1 MSKSTL
7 HISNQV
13 FYSLVCKVY
22 GVSAIYEA
30 VIMREFLVYWESF
43 FSLQVSVFKSIFG
56 KLSYFVRP
64 QKCKMCKM
72 KMSA

>member
-13 FYSLVCKVY
+13 FGGLVCKLY

-30 VIMREFLVYWESF
+30 VIMREFL
-43 FSLQVSVFKSIFG
+43 I
-56 KLSYFVRP
+56 
-64 QKCKMCKM
+64 
-72 KMSA
+72 